1 VLVWVGLLLG
11 LDPAQAGWSRDD
23 FSVSAYEGAGNR
35 TRKLEDGQEVQG
47 YAWDH
52 RNRLVSVS
60 GVGAGSGAAYEYDY
74 RMRRVTRQEAGVAT
88 AVSYVGGVS
97 AVERQGAQVT
107 VEQVRG
113 PDLGGGV
120 GGLLYSVRAGQARF
134 SLANGRG
141 DVVAQADQ
149 SGTVTWT
156 GSYEGFGTR
165 TEETG
170 TNLDRQRA
178 NWLPKPVRIA
188 ASGLCGD
195 AAIAAKRSKEEDPT
209 GLLNEGFRYRDLETG
224 TWLSRDP
231 AGFVDGP
238 NLYAY
243 VQQNPWTKFDPDG
256 LFWSALVT
264 VGFAAYD
271 TFQYATGNISGAD
284 YSGRMALNGASLL
297 ADAATGGMG
306 GGMAVRTAAMAARA
320 GKAGTAI
327 LKTAI
332 AVDKADTVVSTAQ
345 AAISVE
351 DAVENGEYGRA
362 ALSAVQVGLSAKQTR
377 KNAEELADG
386 MRPKE
391 WSPTHSQNQKLT
403 KESEQSHHIVQ
414 DAAVGNVPG
423 YSRGTA
429 PTTKMEGGSHAP
441 DSPHDIANRIQNN
454 VPDSMRG
461 TYGGERDVA
470 YLTMRA
476 AGQTRG
482 TAKANL
488 ERSDKYFKD
497 ELRVTNKTPTRNPN
511 SD

>member
-1 VLVWVGLLLG
+1 MPSPLAHSTLARLRSWWGVLVWISLLLG

-23 FSVSAYEGAGNR
+23 LNVSAYEGAGNR

-243 VQQNPWTKFDPDG
+243 VRCNPWSKFDPDG
-256 LFWSALVT
+256 LAELSLEVRARTIEAQQRSAIT
-264 VGFAAYD
+264 GE
-271 TFQYATGNISGAD
+271 TFQKSYSDVQNMHGSASVPAIIAGGVAVSGA
-284 YSGRMALNGASLL
+284 YGVGVAMTMSPAAVVIA
-297 ADAATGGMG
+297 ADVAVTTSETVAGIEGPGPIPSPGDLIKMPLQKLSKGVG
-306 GGMAVRTAAMAARA
+306 GGPVKNIVQQSEEMIQKLFRGVPGNGTE
-320 GKAGTAI
+320 KA
-327 LKTAI
+327 
-332 AVDKADTVVSTAQ
+332 
-345 AAISVE
+345 
-351 DAVENGEYGRA
+351 
-362 ALSAVQVGLSAKQTR
+362 
-377 KNAEELADG
+377 ELAKKG
-386 MRPKE
+386 
-391 WSPTHSQNQKLT
+391 
-403 KESEQSHHIVQ
+403 IVK
-414 DAAVGNVPG
+414 P
-423 YSRGTA
+423 RGTA
-429 PTTKMEGGSHAP
+429 TDSETLRKHVMGEDVASGVTSWTP
-441 DSPHDIANRIQNN
+441 D
-454 VPDSMRG
+454 
-461 TYGGERDVA
+461 RDVA
-470 YLTMRA
+470 KRFS
-476 AGQTRG
+476 GSQG
-482 TAKANL
+482 TIVEVPTN
-488 ERSDKYFKD
+488 RVKD
-497 ELRVTNKTPTRNPN
+497 QIVPRPPVQKFEGEKEILVKGEVKGDPTRP
-511 SD
+511 